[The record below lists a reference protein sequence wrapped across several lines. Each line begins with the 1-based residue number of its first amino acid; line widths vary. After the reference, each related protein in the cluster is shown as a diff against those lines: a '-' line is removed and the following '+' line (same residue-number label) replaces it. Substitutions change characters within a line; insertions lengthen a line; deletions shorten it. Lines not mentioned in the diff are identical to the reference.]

1 MRARARGTRAAASA
15 PMCLRALVIL
25 ERESGAIAARCA
37 HSAERGSRLQSLGD
51 APEPQCR
58 ECAGEAASMQAIRL
72 RDKSLMMPD
81 HDGPGGME
89 M

>member
-15 PMCLRALVIL
+15 PKCLRALATL